1 MTVVIPK
8 ATLKKIIQQ
17 NNSLKTK
24 KLKWYAIRIFN
35 TKEGSK
41 WGTEEQNRHETYQK
55 QTAK

>member
-41 WGTEEQNRHETYQK
+41 
-55 QTAK
+55 